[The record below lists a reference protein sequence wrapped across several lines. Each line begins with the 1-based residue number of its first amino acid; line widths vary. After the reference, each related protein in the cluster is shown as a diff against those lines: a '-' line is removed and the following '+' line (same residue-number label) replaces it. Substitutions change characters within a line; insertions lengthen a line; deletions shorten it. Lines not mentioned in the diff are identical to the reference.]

1 MMRLSSHPGRSLIRA
16 VRTGGRSGERL
27 GRPPLR
33 RSDRPCRDR
42 YVRQG
47 AHRDGSPM
55 AEDSSCRTRCDGAR
69 RLLLPIPASREF
81 STLNSR
87 RQPSA
92 SAASSAYGDV
102 RGDAAALLCFSA
114 SWRRRPSTPIRRP
127 SGAVAGRPRAA
138 GDSPVAFVTPFL
150 VQCRVSAPR
159 RRGNRQRGRQSCAR
173 TGSVSDQAPGSWP
186 APPERRPGLAGPLGA
201 PTARGLTGTPI
212 CAARG
217 PWPATHQA

>member
-1 MMRLSSHPGRSLIRA
+1 MMRLSSHPGTSLIRA
-16 VRTGGRSGERL
+16 VRAGSRSGERL

-42 YVRQG
+42 YVRRG

-55 AEDSSCRTRCDGAR
+55 AEDSCCRIRCDGDR

-92 SAASSAYGDV
+92 SVASSAYGDV
-102 RGDAAALLCFSA
+102 RGDAAAPRCISA
-114 SWRRRPSTPIRRP
+114 SRRRRPGTPIRRP
-127 SGAVAGRPRAA
+127 SGAVASRSRAL

-150 VQCRVSAPR
+150 VQCRISADNFSTRSPPVSPGFGPAGTEPR
-159 RRGNRQRGRQSCAR
+159 VRACRAERRLRADTDGWSR
-173 TGSVSDQAPGSWP
+173 PGSCLQ
-186 APPERRPGLAGPLGA
+186 RLPGSP
-201 PTARGLTGTPI
+201 
-212 CAARG
+212 
-217 PWPATHQA
+217 